1 MHPLPHVIFA
11 TKKDTWQKTVLRQK
25 HVLNA
30 TLKDT
35 WQSFVKM
42 ILKYKL
48 VVEETF
54 EQNVVMLYDP
64 DSEYSII
71 SKSMYGKLSV
81 KPPLLPL
88 KQCGVGIHN
97 SKFQFHGVICVNL
110 QFTNPDNS
118 FYDLQ

>member
-11 TKKDTWQKTVLRQK
+11 TKKDTWQKTVLQQK

-88 KQCGVGIHN
+88 KRCGVGIHN

-110 QFTNPDNS
+110 QLTNPDNS